1 MDILKQPLKDARE
14 QTKTRKSLTHENS
27 KHTDTHRQNTHVHRH
42 ACMHTHTH
50 TDTHITE
57 GQNLCGGKTIVH
69 LVDDA

>member
-1 MDILKQPLKDARE
+1 M
-14 QTKTRKSLTHENS
+14 KTVSILTH
-27 KHTDTHRQNTHVHRH
+27 TDKTPMSIGMR
-42 ACMHTHTH
+42 ACTHTH